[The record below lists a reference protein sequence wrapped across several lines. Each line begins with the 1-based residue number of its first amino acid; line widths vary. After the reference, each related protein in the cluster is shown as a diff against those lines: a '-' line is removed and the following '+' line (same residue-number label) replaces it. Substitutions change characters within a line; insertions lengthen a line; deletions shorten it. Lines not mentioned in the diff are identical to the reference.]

1 MTRVVRAGL
10 LIGLLS
16 LVPSLAQP
24 ASAQPPAG
32 SDQMC
37 GDGTTFTVD
46 LPGLAGS
53 LPFGIPATHDT
64 VTLPKGCRIYALF
77 VSGYSVNPRLD
88 HLSFY
93 KLAQFVAAN
102 NGYVHY
108 AWWNNLFGEYLS
120 RPLHGG
126 ALPITVSVPAVGS
139 ISVKLTPGDLFN
151 THALGFVPAD
161 IDSPIPKA
169 IPAEDTQF
177 QLDATRMLEAIR
189 AHNPDALILVGGH
202 SMGGNAVAR
211 LGASTGTLIDLL
223 APIDPV
229 GNRNSPRGTPGTK
242 YYNWTRWRVANDLIG
257 YRQLDCVRN
266 SLGLCADTDDRL
278 FHVSYSCFV
287 TPITTTPPLIG
298 SKAPLAC
305 PRLEPIIVTGPRP
318 RIGSRVRF
326 LYHRWQKEF
335 VFPFDFGADELLTRG
350 PLTGLLGGNYQVP
363 LLKNAVGESNPN
375 KSCGLSGSLNLALLV
390 AQALL
395 PGFVLPPPGLQ
406 PNDPRDPGLLC
417 NPFDGHGEIVG
428 MRSRPG
434 LGLVA
439 DRWPCYTAVG
449 GFEDHCI
456 PEEQY
461 FDPEKSQHTPEELEQ
476 KAAELRRQKLIEM
489 ALAPA
494 PNDHKVVGDAPN
506 WIHEPANPNLDYV
519 VDDMLTIVRHLMAM
533 QPTETD
539 VIAPVTEASVSPDAN
554 ANGWHIDNVRVDLA
568 ASDAGGSGVKE
579 IERSATGATTIPS
592 AVTPGDV
599 AEQII
604 TSEGTTT
611 LTFLARDLAGNVEA
625 AQSLD
630 VRIDR
635 TPPSLLTQT
644 DRAPN
649 GHGWF
654 SAAVT
659 VQFLASDALSGLAS
673 STPDQAVATEGAA
686 QEVTGFATDLAG
698 NQTAATAILNIDT
711 TLPNVTIA
719 APADGSL
726 HLLNAAV
733 VAAYSCSDGLSGIDT
748 CAGSIANGAALD
760 TSVPGTHAFS
770 VRATDLAAN
779 ARTVGASYSVRYA
792 FSGFLRPAASG
803 GGATPIEA
811 GATVPVK
818 YSLADAN
825 GAAIVNLQSFASLD
839 SAPASCDGSV
849 AGAWETAAGTDPN
862 GIRFDSESQQ
872 FQFNWRTDRGW
883 AGTCRVLRLQLN
895 DGSAHLALFRIS

>member
-1 MTRVVRAGL
+1 MIRVVRAAL

-24 ASAQPPAG
+24 ASAQLPAG
-32 SDQMC
+32 NPTEMC
-37 GDGTTFTVD
+37 GDGTTFTVN

-53 LPFGIPATHDT
+53 LPFGIPVTSDT
-64 VTLPKGCRIYALF
+64 ITLPKGCRIYALF

-93 KLAQFVAAN
+93 KLAQLVAAN
-102 NGYVHY
+102 DGYVHY
-108 AWWNNLFGEYLS
+108 AWWNNLMGEYLS

-126 ALPITVSVPAVGS
+126 ALPVTVSVQDVGV
-139 ISVKLTPGDLFN
+139 ISVKLTPGSLFD
-151 THALGFVPAD
+151 THLLGFVPAD
-161 IDSPIPKA
+161 IDSPLPKA
-169 IPAEDTQF
+169 VPAEDTQF
-177 QLDATRMLEAIR
+177 HADAKRMLEAIR
-189 AHNPDALILVGGH
+189 AHNPEALIIVAGH

-211 LGASTGTLIDLL
+211 LGASTGTVIDLL

-229 GNRNSPRGTPGTK
+229 GNRNNPRGTPGTK
-242 YYNWTRWRVANDLIG
+242 YFNWTRWRVANDLIG

-266 SLGLCADTDDRL
+266 SFGLCADTDDRP

-318 RIGSRVRF
+318 RMGSKVRF

-335 VFPFDFGADELLTRG
+335 VFPFDFSADEILTRG
-350 PLTGLLGGNYQVP
+350 PLTGLLGGNYQAP
-363 LLKNAVGESNPN
+363 LLKNAVGESDRN
-375 KSCGLSGSLNLALLV
+375 KSCGLSGSLNLALLA

-395 PGFVLPPPGLQ
+395 PGFVLPAPGLQ
-406 PNDPRDPGLLC
+406 PNDPRDPGLTC

-428 MRSRPG
+428 MRNRPG
-434 LGLVA
+434 LGIVA
-439 DRWPCYTAVG
+439 NLWPCYTAVEG
-449 GFEDHCI
+449 SADHCL
-456 PEEQY
+456 PENDDL
-461 FDPEKSQHTPEELEQ
+461 DPKELEE
-476 KAAELRRQKLIEM
+476 KAAELRRQKLVEL

-494 PNDHKVVGDAPN
+494 PNDGKVVGDAPN
-506 WIHEPANPNLDYV
+506 WIHEPSNPNLDYV

-539 VIAPVTEASVSPDAN
+539 VIAPVTEAAISPDAN
-554 ANGWHIDNVRVDLA
+554 ATGWHIDEVRVDLA
-568 ASDAGGSGVKE
+568 ASDAGGAGVKE
-579 IERSATGATTIPS
+579 IERAAAGATTLPP

-604 TSEGTTT
+604 TAEGTTT
-611 LTFLARDLAGNVEA
+611 LTFLARDLAGNAEA

-635 TPPSLLTQT
+635 TPPLLITET

-654 SAAVT
+654 NAAVT
-659 VQFLASDALSGLAS
+659 VRFLASDALSGLVT
-673 STPDQAVATEGAA
+673 STPDLAVVTEGAG
-686 QEVTGFATDLAG
+686 QEVTGFASDLAG

-711 TLPNVTIA
+711 TLPNVTIM
-719 APADGSL
+719 APAEGSV
-726 HLLNAAV
+726 HLLNGAV
-733 VAAYSCSDGLSGIDT
+733 VAAYSCIDGLAGIHT
-748 CAGSIANGAALD
+748 CIGSVADGAALN
-760 TSVPGTHAFS
+760 TSGPGMHSVS
-770 VRATDLAAN
+770 VRATDLAGN
-779 ARTVGASYSVRYA
+779 ERTVVATYSVRYA
-792 FSGFLRPAASG
+792 FSGFLRPGTSEG
-803 GGATPIEA
+803 GMTTVEA
-811 GATVPVK
+811 GATAPVK
-818 YSLADAN
+818 YSLADAH
-825 GAAIVNLQSFASLD
+825 GAMIANLQSFASLA

-849 AGAWETAAGTDPN
+849 AGAWETAAGTNPN
-862 GIRFDSESQQ
+862 GIRYDSESQQ
-872 FQFNWRTDRGW
+872 FHFNWKTERGW

-895 DGSAHLALFRIS
+895 DGSAHLALFRLT

>member
-1 MTRVVRAGL
+1 MTRVARAAILISL
-10 LIGLLS
+10 LAF
-16 LVPSLAQP
+16 VPSLARP

-32 SDQMC
+32 NPDQMC
-37 GDGTTFTVD
+37 GDGTTFTVN

-53 LPFGIPATHDT
+53 LPFGIPATSDT
-64 VTLPKGCRIYALF
+64 VTLPRGCRVYALL

-126 ALPITVSVPAVGS
+126 ALPATVGVPGVGS
-139 ISVKLTPGDLFN
+139 ITVKLTPGDLFN

-169 IPAEDTQF
+169 IPGEDTQF
-177 QLDATRMLEAIR
+177 QADANLMLEAIR
-189 AHNPDALILVGGH
+189 AHNPDALIVVAGH

-211 LGASTGTLIDLL
+211 LGAGTGTLIDLL

-229 GNRNSPRGTPGTK
+229 GNRNNPRGNPGTK
-242 YYNWTRWRVANDLIG
+242 YYNWTRWRVANDLVG
-257 YRQLDCVRN
+257 YRQLDCERN
-266 SLGLCADTDDRL
+266 AFGICADKDPRL
-278 FHVSYSCFV
+278 FHVSYRCFV
-287 TPITTTPPLIG
+287 TPITTTPPLVG

-318 RIGSRVRF
+318 RIGSKVRY

-335 VFPFDFGADELLTRG
+335 TFPFDFGADEVLERG
-350 PLTGLLGGNYQVP
+350 PLTALLGGNYQVP
-363 LLKNAVGESNPN
+363 LFKNAVGESNRN

-406 PNDPRDPGLLC
+406 PNDPRDPGLTC

-428 MRSRPG
+428 MRGNPG
-434 LGLVA
+434 LGLA
-439 DRWPCYTAVG
+439 ARNGWPCYTALVDRS
-449 GFEDHCI
+449 ENCSHDNSMS
-456 PEEQY
+456 
-461 FDPEKSQHTPEELEQ
+461 D
-476 KAAELRRQKLIEM
+476 RRQKLIEM

-494 PNDHKVVGDAPN
+494 PNEHKVVGDAPN
-506 WIHEPANPNLDYV
+506 WAHEPSNPNLDYV
-519 VDDMLTIVRHLMAM
+519 VDDMLTIVRHLMTM
-533 QPTETD
+533 QPAEAD
-539 VIAPVTEASVSPDAN
+539 VIAPVTQASVSPDAN
-554 ANGWHIDNVRVDLA
+554 ANGWHIDDARVDLA
-568 ASDAGGSGVKE
+568 ASDVGGAGVKE
-579 IERSATGATTIPS
+579 IERSATGATTLPA
-592 AVTPGDV
+592 AVTAGDAV
-599 AEQII
+599 EQVI
-604 TSEGTTT
+604 TAEGTTT
-611 LTFLARDLAGNVEA
+611 LTFLARDLAGNAEA

-635 TPPSLLTQT
+635 TPPLLTTET

-654 SAAVT
+654 NTGVT
-659 VQFLASDALSGLAS
+659 VRFLASDALSGLAS
-673 STPDQAVATEGAA
+673 SSADQAVAAEGAA
-686 QEVTGFATDLAG
+686 REVTGIASDLAG
-698 NQTAATAILNIDT
+698 NLTAATAILNIDST
-711 TLPNVTIA
+711 RPDVTIA
-719 APADGSL
+719 APGDGSV

-748 CAGSIANGAALD
+748 CVGSVADGAALD

-770 VRATDLAAN
+770 VRATDLAEN
-779 ARTVGASYSVRYA
+779 ERTAAVSYSVRYA
-792 FSGFLRPAASG
+792 FSGFLPPTVGSG
-803 GGATPIEA
+803 AVTSVNA
-811 GATVPVK
+811 GRNVPVK

-825 GAAIVNLQSFASLD
+825 GVAIGNLQSFVSLD
-839 SAPASCDGSV
+839 SAPASCDGTVLSP
-849 AGAWETAAGTDPN
+849 WEGAAGTDAS
-862 GIRFDSESQQ
+862 GVRYDSASRE
-872 FQFNWRTDRGW
+872 FHFNWKTNRRW
-883 AGTCRVLRLQLN
+883 AGTCRLLRLELS
-895 DGSAHLALFRIS
+895 DGSAHLALFRLQ

>member
-1 MTRVVRAGL
+1 MTGVVRAGL

-16 LVPSLAQP
+16 VVPWLAQP

-32 SDQMC
+32 TDHMC

-53 LPFGIPATHDT
+53 LPFGIPATNDS
-64 VTLPKGCRIYALF
+64 VTLPKGCRVYALF

-102 NGYVHY
+102 DGYVHY

-126 ALPITVSVPAVGS
+126 ALPITVSVPQVGS

-177 QLDATRMLEAIR
+177 HADAKRMLEAIR
-189 AHNPDALILVGGH
+189 AQNPDALIVVAGH

-211 LGASTGTLIDLL
+211 LGASTDTVIDLL

-229 GNRNSPRGTPGTK
+229 GNRNSPRGIPGTK
-242 YYNWTRWRVANDLIG
+242 YYNWTRWRVANDLVG
-257 YRQLDCVRN
+257 YRQLDCERN
-266 SLGLCADTDDRL
+266 ALGICEDKDPRL
-278 FHVSYSCFV
+278 FHISYHCFV
-287 TPITTTPPLIG
+287 TPVTTTPPLIG
-298 SKAPLAC
+298 SRAPLAC

-318 RIGSRVRF
+318 RIGSKVRF

-335 VFPFDFGADELLTRG
+335 PFPFDFGANEILDRG

-363 LLKNAVGESNPN
+363 LLKNAVGESNRN
-375 KSCGLSGSLNLALLV
+375 KSCGLSGSLNLVLLA

-395 PGFVLPPPGLQ
+395 PGFVVPSPGLQ
-406 PNDPRDPGLLC
+406 PNDPRDPGLVC

-428 MRSRPG
+428 MRGNPG
-434 LGLVA
+434 LGLA
-439 DRWPCYTAVG
+439 AMNGWPCDTSL
-449 GFEDHCI
+449 EDRSDNCGADNSI
-456 PEEQY
+456 A
-461 FDPEKSQHTPEELEQ
+461 F
-476 KAAELRRQKLIEM
+476 RRLKLIEM
-489 ALAPA
+489 ALALA
-494 PNDHKVVGDAPN
+494 PKDDKVVGDAPN

-519 VDDMLTIVRHLMAM
+519 VDDMLTIVRHLMTM
-533 QPTETD
+533 QPIETD

-554 ANGWHIDNVRVDLA
+554 ANGWHIDHVRVDLA

-579 IERSATGATTIPS
+579 IERSATGATTIPA

-599 AEQII
+599 AEQMV
-604 TSEGTTT
+604 TADGTTT

-625 AQSLD
+625 AKSLE

-635 TPPSLLTQT
+635 TPPLLSTET

-654 SAAVT
+654 NAAVT
-659 VQFLASDALSGLAS
+659 VRFLASDALSGLAT
-673 STPDQAVATEGAA
+673 STPDQPVATEGAA
-686 QEVTGFATDLAG
+686 QEVPGIAIDLAG
-698 NQTAATAILNIDT
+698 NQAAATAILNIDT
-711 TLPNVTIA
+711 TRPNVTIM
-719 APADGSL
+719 APGEGSV
-726 HLLNAAV
+726 HLLSAAI

-748 CAGSIANGAALD
+748 CIGSVADGAALN

-770 VRATDLAAN
+770 VRATDLAGNERAV
-779 ARTVGASYSVRYA
+779 VGTYSVRYA
-792 FSGFLRPAASG
+792 FSGFLRPATGDG
-803 GGATPIEA
+803 GVTPVRA

-825 GAAIVNLQSFASLD
+825 GAAIANVQSFASLA
-839 SAPASCDGSV
+839 SAQASCDGSV
-849 AGAWETAAGTDPN
+849 AGPWETAAGTDPN
-862 GIRFDSESQQ
+862 GIRYDSESQQ
-872 FQFNWRTDRGW
+872 FHFNWKTERGW

-895 DGSAHLALFRIS
+895 DGSAHLVLFRLS